1 VDERERVLV
10 TLAGMRALMGI
21 VWLSLLFGKLPP
33 HFGRHDRDGLMHTL
47 ELARQHAVVGPLRD
61 LVHRLVIPHFTL
73 FGWIIFLLELITG
86 ILLLAGF
93 HTRFGAWLGL
103 TLSVVIVL
111 FLGPAP
117 HSWRFG
123 LVLLVAW
130 HVVLLATPC
139 ARRLSFD
146 DRLGRDP

>member
-21 VWLSLLFGKLPP
+21 IWLSLLVGKLPP
-33 HFGRHDRDGLMHTL
+33 RFGRNDRDGLMHTFR
-47 ELARQHAVVGPLRD
+47 LARQYALTGPLRG

-73 FGWIIFLLELITG
+73 FAWLTFLFGLLVG
-86 ILLLAGF
+86 LLLLTGF
-93 HTRFGAWLGL
+93 CTRIGAWLGL
-103 TLSVVIVL
+103 ALALVIVL
-111 FLGPAP
+111 FLGDAP
-117 HSWRFG
+117 HTWRFA

-130 HVVLLATPC
+130 HVVLLATPS
-139 ARRLSFD
+139 ARRLSLD

>member
-1 VDERERVLV
+1 
-10 TLAGMRALMGI
+10 
-21 VWLSLLFGKLPP
+21 
-33 HFGRHDRDGLMHTL
+33 MHTF
-47 ELARQHAVVGPLRD
+47 ELARQHAAIGPLRD
-61 LVHRLVIPHFTL
+61 LVRRLVIPHFTL
-73 FGWIIFLLELITG
+73 FGWIIFLARAAHRDPAPDRLPHTHRR
-86 ILLLAGF
+86 LAGL
-93 HTRFGAWLGL
+93 A
-103 TLSVVIVL
+103 LSLVIVL
-111 FLGPAP
+111 FLGHAP